1 MEDRKEYID
10 NFANQLKKWDSDISV
25 MQEKVKNYTSN
36 AKIDLQKQLN
46 NLESQRNILKI
57 KLDKIKDSNIE
68 TWKELKEGT
77 EKSWVDF
84 KERISN
90 ISEKIK

>member
-10 NFANQLKKWDSDISV
+10 NFANQLKKWDSDIMV
-25 MQEKVKNYTSN
+25 MQEKVKNYASN
-36 AKIDLQKQLN
+36 IKIDLQKQLN

-57 KLDKIKDSNIE
+57 NLDKMKDSNIE
-68 TWKELKEGT
+68 TWKDLKEST

>member
-10 NFANQLKKWDSDISV
+10 NFANQLKKWDSDIMV
-25 MQEKVKNYTSN
+25 MQEKVKNYASN
-36 AKIDLQKQLN
+36 VKIDLQKQLN

-57 KLDKIKDSNIE
+57 NLDKMKDSNIE
-68 TWKELKEGT
+68 TWKDLKERT

>member
-10 NFANQLKKWDSDISV
+10 NFANQLKKWDSDIMV
-25 MQEKVKNYTSN
+25 MQEKVKNYASN
-36 AKIDLQKQLN
+36 VKIDLQKQLN

-57 KLDKIKDSNIE
+57 NLDKMKDSNIE
-68 TWKELKEGT
+68 TWKDLKEST